1 MEETN
6 IFQLIMDGNTAE
18 ARKYISS
25 CEDINVCDED
35 GNTPLISAA
44 YYGKIE
50 ILSMLLA
57 RNPALDIKNDD
68 GISALHMAVIGG
80 NTEIAGMLINA
91 GADKEIK
98 DDRQRTPLL
107 TAAANLR
114 ADIIRMLVAEGA
126 DRTAKDSDGKTASVL
141 LKEACAGLSSE
152 LEEF

>member
-1 MEETN
+1 MEETD

-18 ARKYISS
+18 AEKFISS
-25 CEDINVCDED
+25 CEDVNICDED
-35 GNTPLISAA
+35 GNTPLICAA
-44 YYGKIE
+44 YYGKTDI
-50 ILSMLLA
+50 ISMLLA
-57 RNPALDIKNDD
+57 KKPALDIKNDD
-68 GISALHMAVIGG
+68 GMSALHIAAIGG

-126 DRTAKDSDGKTASVL
+126 DKNAQDSDGNTAAAL
-141 LKEACAGLSSE
+141 IKKAAEELASE
-152 LEEF
+152 LE